1 MHSMMPP
8 IPDQEPSTQK
18 ATAKNLR
25 ARAPGVR
32 RFIFEKAIRVYNG
45 RWFLTR
51 AADASDERRRRK
63 LLQRFRHVDANIKC
77 HHSEKELLVMADYV
91 LHCRMPGCIVECG
104 CFRGGS
110 SAKLSLLAAETDRDL
125 YICDSFEGLPTI
137 DPLDGKFINLE
148 GGMQNYRAGGYAASL
163 EQVQANVAGWGD
175 ASRAHYVRGFF
186 CDTLPEL
193 NVAPVL
199 VFSDADLISSTRD
212 VIRHLWPRI
221 VMGGRL
227 YSHDMNLPG
236 LVYGI
241 TDPSWWIAQ
250 MGSPAP
256 PLFGAGYG
264 CGLGAGA
271 IAYFEKNPSQHPV
284 P

>member
-8 IPDQEPSTQK
+8 TPDQKPFTDK
-18 ATAKNLR
+18 ATAKNLN
-25 ARAPGVR
+25 ARVPRLG
-32 RFIFEKAIRVYNG
+32 RFIFDKAIRVYNR

-51 AADASDERRRRK
+51 AVDASDERRRRRV
-63 LLQRFRHVDANIKC
+63 LHRFRRVDANVKGQ
-77 HHSEKELLVMADYV
+77 HSEKELLVMADFV

-104 CFRGGS
+104 CFTGGS

-125 YICDSFEGLPTI
+125 YICDSFEGLPTV
-137 DPLDGKFINLE
+137 DPLDGKFTNLE
-148 GGMQNYRAGGYAASL
+148 GGVQNYRAGGYAAPL
-163 EQVQANVAGWGD
+163 EQVQANVVGWGD
-175 ASRAHYVRGFF
+175 ASRVHYVRGFF
-186 CDTLPEL
+186 CDTLPDL

-227 YSHDMNLPG
+227 YSHDMNLLG

-241 TDPSWWIAQ
+241 TDSRWWVAQ

-264 CGLGAGA
+264 CGFGAGS
-271 IAYFEKNPSQHPV
+271 IAYFEKSPSQHPV